1 MCKSK
6 NNQFIILYLKHAFLI
21 IIGYYLKTNV
31 FLIKKYF
38 HQNKNKCIYIYIYIY
53 IYILKVQIFIIFLN
67 NFFIVVAF
75 LFNVD
80 KKKLLIVRKQKYM
93 NRIR

>member
-1 MCKSK
+1 M
-6 NNQFIILYLKHAFLI
+6 H
-21 IIGYYLKTNV
+21 
-31 FLIKKYF
+31 
-38 HQNKNKCIYIYIYIY
+38 IYIYIY

-80 KKKLLIVRKQKYM
+80 KKKKLLIVRKQKYM
-93 NRIR
+93 NRIRI

>member
-6 NNQFIILYLKHAFLI
+6 NKQFIILYLKHAFLI

-38 HQNKNKCIYIYIYIY
+38 HQNKNKCIYIYIY

-93 NRIR
+93 NRIRI